1 MSKSKAKIWAKK
13 FYRGEKTVEDF
24 NELSKDAQDAVKEAY
39 EEIYGEAM
47 PV

>member
-1 MSKSKAKIWAKK
+1 MSRAKAKIWAKK

-24 NELSKDAQDAVKEAY
+24 EELSKEDQELVKEAY
-39 EEIYGEAM
+39 EEIYGDEM